1 MFRGFFG
8 VAAAAAAAV
17 VIIFA
22 RTFTVCV
29 GGFIFIIF
37 GRRLQRCDAL
47 FSLLL
52 FD

>member
-8 VAAAAAAAV
+8 IAAVAAAV

-22 RTFTVCV
+22 GTFPVCV

-37 GRRLQRCDAL
+37 GRRLR
-47 FSLLL
+47 
-52 FD
+52 

>member
-1 MFRGFFG
+1 MFRGFFD
-8 VAAAAAAAV
+8 VAAAAAAV

-22 RTFTVCV
+22 GIFPVCV

-37 GRRLQRCDAL
+37 GRRLRRCDAL
-47 FSLLL
+47 SSLLL